1 MPDKSFPFKPAK
13 AIQAAA
19 ILLDLERTR
28 QMGYYR
34 LLKLL
39 YLADRSH
46 LKDTGRPIIGG
57 RLVAMDKGP
66 LHSAVYDLIK
76 KQHFAY
82 QDWSRCFLV
91 DGRNIEMI
99 ENPGNLELS
108 KREIRTLRET
118 SEKFA
123 DRDDEE
129 LGALTHGMAEYT
141 QYHTGGTSTTIPLT
155 AVIKSVGRTADADL
169 ILQDARETAVLDNIF
184 GG

>member
-13 AIQAAA
+13 ATQAAA
-19 ILLDLERTR
+19 ILLDFERSR

-39 YLADRSH
+39 YIADKAH
-46 LKDTGRPIIGG
+46 LKATGRPIIGG

-82 QDWSRCFLV
+82 QEWSRYFLIE
-91 DGRNIEMI
+91 GRNIEMI

-108 KREIRTLRET
+108 KREIQTLRET
-118 SEKFA
+118 AEKLA

-129 LGALTHGMAEYT
+129 LGTLTHNTPEYT
-141 QYHTGGTSTTIPLT
+141 QYHTQGTSTTIPLS
-155 AVIKSVGRTADADL
+155 AVIESVGRTAEADL
-169 ILQDARETAVLDNIF
+169 ILRDAKETAVLDNIF